1 MLSMLSIAW
10 LAACQFS
17 PATSEAHAAEPPQ
30 VHASDAQIEKQLAS
44 HLWQLTAFFGQNIST
59 TGNTNLN
66 FMPQNKSI
74 SGSAGCNRYF
84 GSYTLHQGK
93 LSFSQLG
100 STKMMCMDMT
110 EEDAFFKHIGQVTRF
125 KLNDDILTLFDRNM
139 PVMQFTAQ
147 AKSNSH

>member
-1 MLSMLSIAW
+1 MLAIAW

-30 VHASDAQIEKQLAS
+30 VHASDAQMEKQLAS
-44 HLWQLTAFFGQNIST
+44 HLWQLTAFFEQNIPT

-100 STKMMCMDMT
+100 STKMMCMDRT

-125 KLNDDILTLFDRNM
+125 KLNDDILTLFDRNI

-147 AKSNSH
+147 TKSNSH